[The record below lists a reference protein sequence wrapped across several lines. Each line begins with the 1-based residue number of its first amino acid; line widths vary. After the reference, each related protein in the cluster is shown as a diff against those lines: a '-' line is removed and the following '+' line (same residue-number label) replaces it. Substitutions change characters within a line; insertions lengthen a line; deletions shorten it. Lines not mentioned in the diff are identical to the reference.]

1 MTDQTPE
8 IDTHSPDTQA
18 AFLGELRFARRLTDA
33 RGVLLM
39 GLGLLVG
46 LPLLFGSPLESRLAA
61 GTVGAGLVGLLA
73 AGLTLLTVIE
83 LLGGSSERG
92 GIYGLIAETVGG
104 LPAFLAG
111 WSLTASA
118 ALLAAGLLSA
128 AGAVLAQ
135 AQPAIAAGWPISLAL
150 LAGLAVLH
158 LFKLRRLR
166 VSMDWP
172 VVVGL
177 VALVALGLAAWLGAG
192 DPAAPAP
199 RAPAAPDLWRQA
211 GRLALGF
218 LVVEAVLASRRQIQR
233 DSHLLRRA
241 LAGAALLG
249 LLLTTAA
256 GWLAGRMSAA
266 DGVLW
271 QQLLRPEAGW
281 RQLSAVV
288 LAAVLLIS
296 AHGFLGLTGRN
307 LYDMSRR
314 GSLPFWLR
322 RLRRPFAVPPLLIGS
337 SLLLIGGLVTLASR
351 LPLMDLASA
360 GLLMAMVLLNLAS
373 IVSRR
378 LEPDRRREV
387 VLPFHP
393 LIPLVAVGLTLALL
407 FHLAGLAVGVAI
419 GWQLAGLLVYGLY
432 SRRHEAAAQEGQ
444 TLFGSD
450 ERIAKRE
457 GTYRILVPLGPSE
470 QRGLVLEFA
479 VALAGELGGD
489 VVPLQV
495 IPVPDPMAMEGAR
508 RLARERNTV
517 FQWSTRLAVE
527 AGVPLFPITRL
538 ARTVA
543 EGIVETAS
551 EEECDLL
558 LIPWAMEDRAA
569 GEHMGQVLEPVLRQ
583 APIDAAVI
591 AFREQRADQ
600 VSGNGSKLPLS
611 DRINRILV
619 PTAGG
624 PHAPLAIGLAL
635 SLAQAIEA
643 EVVAVYVASEEAT
656 EAEIAEGE
664 SRIQATFE
672 MLREKAAEALRRPE
686 READDFGQVRISR
699 QVLQSDSVVEGI
711 AEASQAAD
719 LAFIGASEES
729 MIDQVLFGNLPRQI
743 AAACH
748 APVVMVRRYR
758 GLRQFWLRRIWD
770 SVSQAFPTLA
780 RGEQIDLYKYVR
792 RGARP
797 DVDFFVMMGLAAVIA
812 AFGLLLNSGA
822 VIIGAML
829 VAPLFTPILAFS
841 LAISMG
847 DVRLV
852 RVALESSLKGVFLA
866 IGLALIIGIAAPLP
880 VDPVG
885 IPEIASRVQPNLL
898 DLAVALAAGAAGAY
912 ALARK
917 DVAAALPG
925 VAIAAALVPPLAAVG
940 ISLAAGRF
948 DSAGGAALLVTTNL
962 IAISL
967 AGAITLLLLGFRPA
981 ERGER
986 QARLRTGLAAS
997 LLLLIVI
1004 SLPLAAVLL
1013 RTAQQ
1018 SSRRQL
1024 VNNTLRQELDGYAG
1038 VALGQVEVEEAGGV
1052 ETVTA
1057 TLYVSQISDPVDGEF
1072 LAGRLAQRLG
1082 EPVHLRLIQVPVLE
1096 FGAGTP

>member
-1 MTDQTPE
+1 
-8 IDTHSPDTQA
+8 
-18 AFLGELRFARRLTDA
+18 
-33 RGVLLM
+33 
-39 GLGLLVG
+39 
-46 LPLLFGSPLESRLAA
+46 
-61 GTVGAGLVGLLA
+61 
-73 AGLTLLTVIE
+73 
-83 LLGGSSERG
+83 
-92 GIYGLIAETVGG
+92 
-104 LPAFLAG
+104 
-111 WSLTASA
+111 
-118 ALLAAGLLSA
+118 
-128 AGAVLAQ
+128 
-135 AQPAIAAGWPISLAL
+135 
-150 LAGLAVLH
+150 
-158 LFKLRRLR
+158 
-166 VSMDWP
+166 
-172 VVVGL
+172 
-177 VALVALGLAAWLGAG
+177 
-192 DPAAPAP
+192 
-199 RAPAAPDLWRQA
+199 
-211 GRLALGF
+211 
-218 LVVEAVLASRRQIQR
+218 
-233 DSHLLRRA
+233 
-241 LAGAALLG
+241 
-249 LLLTTAA
+249 
-256 GWLAGRMSAA
+256 
-266 DGVLW
+266 
-271 QQLLRPEAGW
+271 
-281 RQLSAVV
+281 
-288 LAAVLLIS
+288 
-296 AHGFLGLTGRN
+296 
-307 LYDMSRR
+307 
-314 GSLPFWLR
+314 
-322 RLRRPFAVPPLLIGS
+322 
-337 SLLLIGGLVTLASR
+337 
-351 LPLMDLASA
+351 
-360 GLLMAMVLLNLAS
+360 
-373 IVSRR
+373 
-378 LEPDRRREV
+378 
-387 VLPFHP
+387 
-393 LIPLVAVGLTLALL
+393 
-407 FHLAGLAVGVAI
+407 
-419 GWQLAGLLVYGLY
+419 
-432 SRRHEAAAQEGQ
+432 
-444 TLFGSD
+444 
-450 ERIAKRE
+450 
-457 GTYRILVPLGPSE
+457 
-470 QRGLVLEFA
+470 
-479 VALAGELGGD
+479 
-489 VVPLQV
+489 
-495 IPVPDPMAMEGAR
+495 
-508 RLARERNTV
+508 
-517 FQWSTRLAVE
+517 
-527 AGVPLFPITRL
+527 
-538 ARTVA
+538 
-543 EGIVETAS
+543 
-551 EEECDLL
+551 
-558 LIPWAMEDRAA
+558 
-569 GEHMGQVLEPVLRQ
+569 MGQVLEPVLRQ

-624 PHAPLAIGLAL
+624 PHAPLATGLAL

>member
-1 MTDQTPE
+1 
-8 IDTHSPDTQA
+8 
-18 AFLGELRFARRLTDA
+18 
-33 RGVLLM
+33 
-39 GLGLLVG
+39 
-46 LPLLFGSPLESRLAA
+46 
-61 GTVGAGLVGLLA
+61 
-73 AGLTLLTVIE
+73 
-83 LLGGSSERG
+83 
-92 GIYGLIAETVGG
+92 
-104 LPAFLAG
+104 
-111 WSLTASA
+111 
-118 ALLAAGLLSA
+118 
-128 AGAVLAQ
+128 
-135 AQPAIAAGWPISLAL
+135 
-150 LAGLAVLH
+150 
-158 LFKLRRLR
+158 
-166 VSMDWP
+166 
-172 VVVGL
+172 
-177 VALVALGLAAWLGAG
+177 
-192 DPAAPAP
+192 
-199 RAPAAPDLWRQA
+199 
-211 GRLALGF
+211 
-218 LVVEAVLASRRQIQR
+218 
-233 DSHLLRRA
+233 
-241 LAGAALLG
+241 
-249 LLLTTAA
+249 
-256 GWLAGRMSAA
+256 
-266 DGVLW
+266 
-271 QQLLRPEAGW
+271 
-281 RQLSAVV
+281 
-288 LAAVLLIS
+288 
-296 AHGFLGLTGRN
+296 
-307 LYDMSRR
+307 
-314 GSLPFWLR
+314 
-322 RLRRPFAVPPLLIGS
+322 
-337 SLLLIGGLVTLASR
+337 
-351 LPLMDLASA
+351 
-360 GLLMAMVLLNLAS
+360 
-373 IVSRR
+373 
-378 LEPDRRREV
+378 
-387 VLPFHP
+387 
-393 LIPLVAVGLTLALL
+393 
-407 FHLAGLAVGVAI
+407 
-419 GWQLAGLLVYGLY
+419 
-432 SRRHEAAAQEGQ
+432 
-444 TLFGSD
+444 
-450 ERIAKRE
+450 
-457 GTYRILVPLGPSE
+457 
-470 QRGLVLEFA
+470 
-479 VALAGELGGD
+479 
-489 VVPLQV
+489 
-495 IPVPDPMAMEGAR
+495 
-508 RLARERNTV
+508 
-517 FQWSTRLAVE
+517 
-527 AGVPLFPITRL
+527 
-538 ARTVA
+538 
-543 EGIVETAS
+543 
-551 EEECDLL
+551 
-558 LIPWAMEDRAA
+558 
-569 GEHMGQVLEPVLRQ
+569 
-583 APIDAAVI
+583 
-591 AFREQRADQ
+591 
-600 VSGNGSKLPLS
+600 
-611 DRINRILV
+611 
-619 PTAGG
+619 
-624 PHAPLAIGLAL
+624 
-635 SLAQAIEA
+635 
-643 EVVAVYVASEEAT
+643 
-656 EAEIAEGE
+656 
-664 SRIQATFE
+664 
-672 MLREKAAEALRRPE
+672 
-686 READDFGQVRISR
+686 
-699 QVLQSDSVVEGI
+699 VEGI

-986 QARLRTGLAAS
+986 QARLRTGLAVS